1 MKRNQEKSNIDV
13 ASEVDGLLQD
23 KKVQEDRV
31 VRLGMLSILGLYLQ
45 GVQKEDITRIEVMNA
60 VFFKNIL
67 ENYRPEL
74 VQRLNCNDFCLMA
87 EEFCDGLKSIVKAAL
102 LSCFRAKNENSIT
115 LDNGLVDKLKESL
128 MEKTIV

>member
-1 MKRNQEKSNIDV
+1 MKRYQEKNNIDV
-13 ASEVDGLLQD
+13 AREVVSLLND

-45 GVQKEDITRIEVMNA
+45 GVQKEDINRIEIMNA
-60 VFFKNIL
+60 VFFKNVL

-74 VQRLNCNDFCLMA
+74 VQRLDHNDFCLIT

-102 LSCFRAKNENSIT
+102 LSCSRANNT
-115 LDNGLVDKLKESL
+115 LDNDLVKKLRDSL
-128 MEKTIV
+128 MERTLV